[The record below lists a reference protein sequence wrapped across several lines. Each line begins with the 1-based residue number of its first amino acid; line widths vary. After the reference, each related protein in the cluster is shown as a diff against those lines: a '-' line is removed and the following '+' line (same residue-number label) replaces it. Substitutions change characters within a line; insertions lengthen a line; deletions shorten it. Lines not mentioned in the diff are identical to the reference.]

1 MTYNT
6 SLLNKR
12 TESIKQKRLIGH
24 IKRGSGGPTLVFF
37 GGIHGNEPSGVSAL
51 GEVFKTLES
60 RKDEFELNGEIF
72 ALSGNLTALKEG
84 VRFVDR
90 DLNRLWTPT
99 ELDRIFDSE
108 EGDLKNEEHEAK
120 EIYHLLREILLNSS
134 PPFYFIDYH
143 TTSADT
149 IPFITINDALINRKF
164 ARLFPAPVILGIE
177 EYLEGPLLSFINTK
191 GYVAVGFESGKHLDA
206 ASIVNSEAM
215 TWLCMKEAGIFK
227 TAPMDLLDKKREIL
241 EKATMGN
248 THFYEITFREAITG
262 KDNFTMYPGFENFDR
277 IKKGV
282 PLGVLNGEEKETLKN
297 TLIFMPLY
305 QKQGEEGYFFIR
317 KIGNW
322 ALRLSARMRKLKAHK
337 WITLLPGVHESKQG
351 NFGVLVDLKV
361 ARFFSRAFFHL
372 LGYRSKKVDKNHLVI
387 YNRELMANSEMYRD
401 CTWYT

>member
-6 SLLNKR
+6 SLLRKS

-24 IKRGSGGPTLVFF
+24 IKRGNGGPTLIFF

-51 GEVFKTLES
+51 SEVFKTLEL
-60 RKDEFELNGEIF
+60 RKDEFEMNGEVF
-72 ALSGNLTALKEG
+72 GLSGNLPALKDG
-84 VRFVDR
+84 VRFIDR

-108 EGDLKNEEHEAK
+108 EGELKNEENEAK
-120 EIYHLLREILLNSS
+120 EIYHLLREILLNSA

-191 GYVAVGFESGKHLDA
+191 GYVAVGFESGKHSDE
-206 ASIVNSEAM
+206 ASIINSEAM
-215 TWLCMKEAGIFK
+215 TWLCLKEAGFFK
-227 TAPMDLLDKKREIL
+227 TAPLEFLEKKRKTL
-241 EKATMGN
+241 EKATKGN
-248 THFYEITFREAITG
+248 THFYEIIFREAITD
-262 KDNFTMYPGFENFDR
+262 KDSFTMYPGFENFDKV
-277 IKKGV
+277 KKGAQ
-282 PLGVLNGEEKETLKN
+282 LGTLNGEEKETTKD

-317 KIGNW
+317 RIGNW
-322 ALRLSARMRKLKAHK
+322 ALRLSARMRKLNAHK
-337 WITLLPGVHESKQG
+337 WITLLPGVHESKQDS
-351 NFGVLVDLKV
+351 FGVLVDLRV
-361 ARFFSRAFFHL
+361 ARFFSKAFFHL
-372 LGYRSKKVDKNHLVI
+372 LGYRSKRVDKNHLVI
-387 YNRELMANSEMYRD
+387 YNRELMANSEMYKD

>member
-51 GEVFKTLES
+51 SQVFKTLES

-90 DLNRLWTPT
+90 DLNRLWIPT

-108 EGDLKNEEHEAK
+108 EGDLKNEENEAK

-149 IPFITINDALINRKF
+149 IPFITINDAYINRKI
-164 ARLFPAPVILGIE
+164 ASLFPAPVILVIE
-177 EYLEGPLLSFINTK
+177 E
-191 GYVAVGFESGKHLDA
+191 
-206 ASIVNSEAM
+206 
-215 TWLCMKEAGIFK
+215 
-227 TAPMDLLDKKREIL
+227 
-241 EKATMGN
+241 
-248 THFYEITFREAITG
+248 
-262 KDNFTMYPGFENFDR
+262 
-277 IKKGV
+277 
-282 PLGVLNGEEKETLKN
+282 
-297 TLIFMPLY
+297 
-305 QKQGEEGYFFIR
+305 
-317 KIGNW
+317 
-322 ALRLSARMRKLKAHK
+322 
-337 WITLLPGVHESKQG
+337 
-351 NFGVLVDLKV
+351 
-361 ARFFSRAFFHL
+361 
-372 LGYRSKKVDKNHLVI
+372 
-387 YNRELMANSEMYRD
+387 
-401 CTWYT
+401 

>member
-24 IKRGSGGPTLVFF
+24 IKRGSGGPTLIFF
-37 GGIHGNEPSGVSAL
+37 GGIHGNEPSGVLAL
-51 GEVFKTLES
+51 AEVFKTLES

-72 ALSGNLTALKEG
+72 GLSGNLPALKEG
-84 VRFVDR
+84 ARFLDR
-90 DLNRLWTPT
+90 DLNRLWIPT
-99 ELDRIFDSE
+99 ELDRIFESE
-108 EGDLKNEEHEAK
+108 EGDLKNEENEAK
-120 EIYHLLREILLNSS
+120 EIYHLLREILLNSA

-191 GYVAVGFESGKHLDA
+191 GYVAVGFESGKHADA

-215 TWLCMKEAGIFK
+215 TWLCLKEAGVFK
-227 TAPMDLLDKKREIL
+227 AAPMDLLEKKRKVL
-241 EKATMGN
+241 ENATRGN

-262 KDNFTMYPGFENFDR
+262 NDSFTMHPGFENFDR

-282 PLGVLNGEEKETLKN
+282 AIGVLNGEEKEAFKN

-305 QKQGEEGYFFIR
+305 QRQGEEGYFFIR
-317 KIGNW
+317 RIGNW
-322 ALRLSARMRKLKAHK
+322 ALRLSAGIRKLKAHK
-337 WITLLPGVHESKQG
+337 WITLLPGVQESKKG
-351 NFGVLVDLKV
+351 NFGVMVDLRV

-387 YNRELMANSEMYRD
+387 YNRELMANSEMYKD
-401 CTWYT
+401 CSWYK